1 MHASG
6 DSVCAF
12 AIGDSFVE
20 KQARSWSKRYD
31 DTAETV
37 SDLQGE
43 LAERGLAEEHLPKR
57 KAALRDLR
65 QRLDAV
71 GAGDPQ
77 KVIDEIDAENAEIAA
92 RPRVARFGKPFVE
105 RIEGEARAFR
115 NDHAGALLFVSA
127 RSTHFVTDRMHLAR
141 RETTTA
147 HAISLSNDHPEVA
160 AFVEVS
166 LRCISRPATAHIPFR
181 LLLIANEALRTVCR
195 RRRKLSGPSS
205 TPRTASRSSSPRSTT
220 PARRR
225 YNDLATQLQLRL
237 PANFD
242 TTPLRLH
249 HAGGAQLFAGIP
261 RGGAAADEC
270 QVREP
275 ARGDP
280 REGRHGGQ
288 SGPAPLQR
296 DARGAHVAPALLLRC
311 CRYSDAPL
319 AALRRA
325 TEMASSSG
333 FRFVGRRRSS
343 TWQSL
348 LLPPLQP
355 NPASTW
361 RRCSKTWSTGGR
373 SGRPG

>member
-31 DTAETV
+31 DTAETVSDLQGELAERGLAEEHLPKRKAALRDLRQRLDAVGDGDSEALRKAIDEINAENAADRKTV

-296 DARGAHVAPALLLRC
+296 DARGAHVA
-311 CRYSDAPL
+311 
-319 AALRRA
+319 AAA
-325 TEMASSSG
+325 
-333 FRFVGRRRSS
+333 
-343 TWQSL
+343 SL
-348 LLPPLQP
+348 LPLF
-355 NPASTW
+355 
-361 RRCSKTWSTGGR
+361 
-373 SGRPG
+373 